1 MYKTPTKWVR
11 PSLFYYVSS
20 NQTFSFFFLR
30 FLIITD
36 HFLKSPELVK
46 AMYAKMSNQER

>member
-1 MYKTPTKWVR
+1 MR
-11 PSLFYYVSS
+11 PCLFYYVSS
-20 NQTFSFFFLR
+20 NLTLSSFSLR